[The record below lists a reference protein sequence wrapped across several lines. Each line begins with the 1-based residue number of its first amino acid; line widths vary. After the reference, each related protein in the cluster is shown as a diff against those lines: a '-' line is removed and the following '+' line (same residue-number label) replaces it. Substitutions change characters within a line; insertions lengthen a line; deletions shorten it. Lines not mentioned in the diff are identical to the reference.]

1 MIKNRKIDD
10 KEIRAIT
17 GFRAIAALGVFCF
30 HFGLPGASPQWISNF
45 AANGGLGVPFF
56 FVLSGFVLTLS
67 YENRTL
73 QPITFAVDR
82 FARIGPTYYLAFA
95 LAFVNPSLSNSME
108 LNYVFYIHLFALQS
122 WFPTSDPGLS
132 FNGPAWTISVEVFLY
147 AMFPLLLKLATKKKS
162 LYSKW
167 YFAFL
172 GGITL
177 SLIPFAVHLY
187 FLYPMNELNNSHS
200 WTFLLPVHY
209 LGLFV
214 VGMSG
219 CLARKDIERFFS
231 KINLGPT
238 ICDVSIVLFGI
249 AMMRINFMDSK
260 HPILAKSAQ
269 FWLIGILAVWILT
282 LVSIN
287 SKTSRFA
294 RILNTKLF
302 WFAGRISMVFY
313 LVHVP
318 AVSWLVRFHP
328 DSSFELKLSVTTI
341 FSIIIHLFIEQP
353 LNRFIRGYFA
363 SKTNRQSISS

>member
-95 LAFVNPSLSNSME
+95 LAFINPSLSNGME
-108 LNYVFYIHLFALQS
+108 LNYVFYVHLFALQS
-122 WFPTSDPGLS
+122 WIPTMDSGLS
-132 FNGPAWTISVEVFLY
+132 FNGPAWTISVEMFLY
-147 AMFPLLLKLATKKKS
+147 AMFPLLLKLATKKDS
-162 LYSKW
+162 FCSKW

-187 FLYPMNELNNSHS
+187 FLYPVNEINNSHS

-231 KINLGPT
+231 KKNLGPT
-238 ICDVSIVLFGI
+238 ICDVSIILFGI
-249 AMMRINFMDSK
+249 AMIRINFMDPR

-269 FWLIGILAVWILT
+269 FWLIGIPAVWILT
-282 LVSIN
+282 LASIN

-294 RILNTKLF
+294 RLLSTELF
-302 WFAGRISMVFY
+302 WFAGKISMVFY
-313 LVHVP
+313 LIHVP
-318 AVSWLVRFHP
+318 VVWWLVRFHP
-328 DSSFELKLSVTTI
+328 DSSFELKLLVTTI
-341 FSIIIHLFIEQP
+341 FSIMIHLFVEQP
-353 LNRFIRGYFA
+353 LNRFIRRYFA
-363 SKTNRQSISS
+363 SRTNHQ

>member
-17 GFRAIAALGVFCF
+17 GFRAIAALGVFCH

-73 QPITFAVDR
+73 QPVTFAVDR

-95 LAFVNPSLSNSME
+95 LAFLNPSLSNGTE
-108 LNYVFYIHLFALQS
+108 HNYVFYIHLFALQS
-122 WFPTSDPGLS
+122 WFPNSDQGLS
-132 FNGPAWTISVEVFLY
+132 FNGPAWTISVEIFLY
-147 AMFPLLLKLATKKKS
+147 AMFPLLLKLATKKDS
-162 LYSKW
+162 FCSKW

-177 SLIPFAVHLY
+177 SLIPYAVHLY
-187 FLYPMNELNNSHS
+187 FLYPVNDLNDNHS

-214 VGMSG
+214 VGISG
-219 CLARKDIERFFS
+219 CLARKDIERFLS
-231 KINLGPT
+231 KRNLGPT
-238 ICDVSIVLFGI
+238 ICDISIILFGI

-260 HPILAKSAQ
+260 HPVLAKSAQ
-269 FWLIGILAVWILT
+269 FWLIGIPAVWILT

-294 RILNTKLF
+294 RLLSTELF

-313 LVHVP
+313 LIHVP
-318 AVSWLVRFHP
+318 AVWWLFHVYP
-328 DSSFELKLSVTTI
+328 NSSFELKLLVTTI
-341 FSIIIHLFIEQP
+341 FSIIIYLFVEQP

-363 SKTNRQSISS
+363 SKTNRQ